1 MKQRL
6 GRGTA
11 GSHPELRWGRCQ
23 WRRREDEV
31 ATDQT
36 DPGSTGPHQGAPGSD
51 VPEVRASD
59 EERHRVVE
67 LLGEHAG
74 EGRLTLAELEERVAQ
89 AYAAT
94 TRAELAELTKDLPAA
109 PDTAT
114 PRRGVSRW
122 FVAIMGGSRRRGR
135 RRLSGRLNVVAIMGG
150 DDLDLREAEIEG
162 GELLINVFA
171 LMGGPT
177 IYVPDSVELELTGP
191 AIMGGNDERGSDRQP
206 RPGAPLIRVRSF
218 ALMGGTVVWRL
229 PAETRGMSLKEARRV
244 AKELERGGR

>member
-1 MKQRL
+1 V
-6 GRGTA
+6 T
-11 GSHPELRWGRCQ
+11 
-23 WRRREDEV
+23 
-31 ATDQT
+31 TDQT
-36 DPGSTGPHQGAPGSD
+36 DPGSSAREGTPGSG

-67 LLGEHAG
+67 HLGEHASV
-74 EGRLTLAELEERVAQ
+74 GRLTLAELEDRVAR

-94 TRAELAELTKDLPAA
+94 TRAELAELTKDLPSASPSTEVDA
-109 PDTAT
+109 PA
-114 PRRGVSRW
+114 RRGVSRW

-150 DDLDLREAEIEG
+150 DDIDLREAEIEG
-162 GELLINVFA
+162 SELVVNVFA

-177 IYVPDSVELELTGP
+177 IYVPDSIELEMSGA

-218 ALMGGTVVWRL
+218 ALMGGTDVWRL
-229 PAETRGMSLKEARRV
+229 PAETRGMSLKEARRA
-244 AKELERGGR
+244 AKELERGR